1 MELILPFNTSCA
13 IHLTYIYDR
22 HIIAYDITALVVN
35 YGISNTIVL
44 DIP

>member
-1 MELILPFNTSCA
+1 MQRLFRQVDFD
-13 IHLTYIYDR
+13 IHPCIPCFIKSAWFPYN
-22 HIIAYDITALVVN
+22 AGSVVN